1 MNKHVDIGSLFVII
15 ITLILFIIALFAKG
29 MTQDLLL
36 EAGVFLVS
44 LKLIIIGYKN
54 SMYIRNLQQELLEIK
69 NILREQ

>member
-15 ITLILFIIALFAKG
+15 ITLILFIIALFTKG

-54 SMYIRNLQQELLEIK
+54 SMYIRNLQRELIEIK
-69 NILREQ
+69 NLLREQ

>member
-54 SMYIRNLQQELLEIK
+54 SMYIRNLQRELLEIK